1 MGLGHLGRRLFIR
14 LPPSDSTIHKMILT
28 QCAVCAAPLGLSL
41 GKKCGRCSTR
51 YCGPECQVQHWKEG
65 GHDQLCKKI
74 KKAGGA
80 EQYNA
85 NNKYAEAVAVAAEA
99 CADDTK
105 GQTCY
110 ICTQALHWKT
120 KEGLVRGCAC
130 RGTAGFAHVS
140 CLAEQA
146 KILVAE
152 AEENNLGDKAFD
164 ESFQRWVTCSLCEQK
179 YHGVVKCAL
188 GWACWKKYVGRL
200 EADFARRMAMT
211 QLGNGLYHA
220 KHYEDALS
228 VKEAELSVLRGLGAS
243 EENILCAQG
252 NLATT
257 YNSLGRLEDASRI
270 EKDVYSGLFKFN
282 GDEHRDTLMA
292 ACNYASSLNGLQR
305 FEEAKSLLRK
315 MVPVARRVLGENDR
329 LTLGMRR
336 NYAIALYK
344 DGGATLDDLR
354 EAVTTLE
361 DTARTARRVLG
372 GAHPST
378 MGQETSLR
386 SARAALAAR
395 DGADASAVCEALRK
409 TKV

>member
-1 MGLGHLGRRLFIR
+1 M
-14 LPPSDSTIHKMILT
+14 
-28 QCAVCAAPLGLSL
+28 
-41 GKKCGRCSTR
+41 
-51 YCGPECQVQHWKEG
+51 
-65 GHDQLCKKI
+65 
-74 KKAGGA
+74 
-80 EQYNA
+80 
-85 NNKYAEAVAVAAEA
+85 
-99 CADDTK
+99 
-105 GQTCY
+105 
-110 ICTQALHWKT
+110 
-120 KEGLVRGCAC
+120 
-130 RGTAGFAHVS
+130 
-140 CLAEQA
+140 
-146 KILVAE
+146 
-152 AEENNLGDKAFD
+152 
-164 ESFQRWVTCSLCEQK
+164 
-179 YHGVVKCAL
+179 
-188 GWACWKKYVGRL
+188 
-200 EADFARRMAMT
+200 
-211 QLGNGLYHA
+211 
-220 KHYEDALS
+220 
-228 VKEAELSVLRGLGAS
+228 
-243 EENILCAQG
+243 QG
-252 NLATT
+252 NLAIT
-257 YNSLGRLEDASRI
+257 YEALGRLEDASRI